1 MACAEGPSRGRDKG
15 LYFGDLERGIIPTI
29 SALGDNCPVACGVG
43 IALKFE
49 RKQNVVIVYFG
60 DGAAS
65 RGDVHEA
72 MNLAAVMRLP
82 TIFLVNNNGFAFST
96 PTRKQFAVESLAV
109 RGEAYGMPGITL
121 DGNDVLAVYEA
132 VGKAIRSARS
142 GAGPTLIECK
152 TFRMT
157 GHAGHDSADYVPQSF
172 LEEGRRKDPIAVLE
186 QYLINRKLMTPVEV
200 GELSK
205 GVLKQIDEAL
215 AEAESDSLPEGGS
228 CLAGVYCDDH
238 CWWERPISHDVTRPT
253 SRAKK
258 ADA

>member
-1 MACAEGPSRGRDKG
+1 MARAEGPSRGRDKG
-15 LYFGDLERGIIPTI
+15 LYFGDLARGIIPTV

-43 IALKFE
+43 IALKFR

-72 MNLAAVMRLP
+72 MNLAAVMHLP

-109 RGEAYGMPGITL
+109 RGEAYGMSGVTL
-121 DGNDVLAVYEA
+121 DGNDVLAIYEA
-132 VGKAIRSARS
+132 VRKAIKSARS
-142 GAGPTLIECK
+142 GAGPTLIECR
-152 TFRMT
+152 TFRMA

-186 QYLINRKLMTPVEV
+186 QYLIDRKLMTPAQVE
-200 GELSK
+200 ELSK
-205 GVLKQIDEAL
+205 GVQKQIDDAV
-215 AEAESDSLPEGGS
+215 AELDSTSLPEGES
-228 CLAGVYCDDH
+228 CLKGVYCDAD
-238 CWWERPISHDVTRPT
+238 CWW
-253 SRAKK
+253 K
-258 ADA
+258 